1 MPNFGVNDNDRRT
14 AEAME
19 RIWAARRKE
28 QVMSE
33 VLTEEQIKAFR
44 ATGSVACGDGI
55 NTQYV
60 APDARKMILNT
71 IDHWRQRAEQAEA
84 DRDAARKLCEDD
96 MTWMHDERCSAC
108 GHRLRFSASHCPQC
122 RAPGVPDW
130 KLPKELPDICEC
142 ERCVDA
148 RSALGRAK

>member
-84 DRDAARKLCEDD
+84 DRKVLREAVQTLAHSIWTEYGSAGT
-96 MTWMHDERCSAC
+96 TWMD
-108 GHRLRFSASHCPQC
+108 
-122 RAPGVPDW
+122 V
-130 KLPKELPDICEC
+130 
-142 ERCVDA
+142 VDA
-148 RSALGRAK
+148 KCDDETSAALGRAK